1 MLHDSDLFAVYDKFQ
16 VSKKFLISEAM
27 SKLVASKKTSPIGTL
42 TFIEALKGSLS
53 VWTSWGQENCLST
66 PKGSTGSTTS
76 VGSSR

>member
-1 MLHDSDLFAVYDKFQ
+1 
-16 VSKKFLISEAM
+16 M
-27 SKLVASKKTSPIGTL
+27 SKLVASKKTSPIGAL

-66 PKGSTGSTTS
+66 PKGCTGATTS